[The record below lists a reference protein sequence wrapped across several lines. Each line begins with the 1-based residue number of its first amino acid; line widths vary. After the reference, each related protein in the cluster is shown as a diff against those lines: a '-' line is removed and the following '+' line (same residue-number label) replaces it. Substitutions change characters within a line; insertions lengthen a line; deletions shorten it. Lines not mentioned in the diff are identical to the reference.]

1 MFGGIEQFKIFTFN
15 MKSKAIKDM
24 RELDV
29 IEILLTPP
37 IEKARKEFDQMH
49 ELVKCIL
56 KTVDNTLE
64 GVIAECKTMNNELRG
79 LQLQQDQLEI
89 QYNTTQDDIA
99 ITKGKVE
106 HKREVL
112 SESKSILSNNETELE
127 NRKSAQK
134 TTILSGIGLNV
145 VALPLVF
152 VPVIGPALAIGVAAT
167 GVGTQAYGYTAQRTG
182 VEEQTDAVKTSKNEV
197 SSCESFLVKAEK
209 DLSNLETEK
218 LLLGEEQSTLK
229 AKLQGK
235 IQLQKDVISFRDDV
249 SELDAAVKKCVNS
262 LATFYGRFKVL
273 HTEVVGG
280 YMIEALRE
288 PTEDVCS
295 CLRSLM
301 KCNGF
306 RAICEDVDLFTA
318 ESEDIVKQLHAPMC
332 VEDSILLLG
341 VVMVFLMAV
350 YDVVLPL
357 MFGYTYEGINLT
369 AYVLAMTIAG
379 LFYWVV
385 YLWRK

>member
-1 MFGGIEQFKIFTFN
+1 MFGGIEQFKTFAFN

-64 GVIAECKTMNNELRG
+64 GVIAECKTMNDELRG

-182 VEEQTDAVKTSKNEV
+182 VEEQKDAVKTSKDEV

-218 LLLGEEQSTLK
+218 LLLGEEQSILK

-235 IQLQKDVISFRDDV
+235 IQLQKDVISLRDDV

-318 ESEDIVKQLHAPMC
+318 ESEDIVKQLHAPMY
-332 VEDSILLLG
+332 VEDSMLLLG

-350 YDVVLPL
+350 YDVALPL

>member
-1 MFGGIEQFKIFTFN
+1 MFGGIEQFKTFAFN

-64 GVIAECKTMNNELRG
+64 GVIAECKTMNDESRG

-182 VEEQTDAVKTSKNEV
+182 VEE
-197 SSCESFLVKAEK
+197 
-209 DLSNLETEK
+209 
-218 LLLGEEQSTLK
+218 LK
-229 AKLQGK
+229 GCCQ
-235 IQLQKDVISFRDDV
+235 
-249 SELDAAVKKCVNS
+249 N
-262 LATFYGRFKVL
+262 
-273 HTEVVGG
+273 
-280 YMIEALRE
+280 
-288 PTEDVCS
+288 
-295 CLRSLM
+295 
-301 KCNGF
+301 
-306 RAICEDVDLFTA
+306 
-318 ESEDIVKQLHAPMC
+318 
-332 VEDSILLLG
+332 
-341 VVMVFLMAV
+341 
-350 YDVVLPL
+350 
-357 MFGYTYEGINLT
+357 
-369 AYVLAMTIAG
+369 
-379 LFYWVV
+379 
-385 YLWRK
+385 

>member
-1 MFGGIEQFKIFTFN
+1 MFGGIEQFKTFAFN

-64 GVIAECKTMNNELRG
+64 GVIAECKTMNDESRG

-127 NRKSAQK
+127 NRRSAQK

-182 VEEQTDAVKTSKNEV
+182 VEEQKDAVKTSKDEV

-218 LLLGEEQSTLK
+218 LLLGEEQSILK

-318 ESEDIVKQLHAPMC
+318 ESEDIVKQLHALMY
-332 VEDSILLLG
+332 VEDSMLLLG

-350 YDVVLPL
+350 YDVALPL

>member
-1 MFGGIEQFKIFTFN
+1 M
-15 MKSKAIKDM
+15 
-24 RELDV
+24 
-29 IEILLTPP
+29 
-37 IEKARKEFDQMH
+37 
-49 ELVKCIL
+49 
-56 KTVDNTLE
+56 
-64 GVIAECKTMNNELRG
+64 
-79 LQLQQDQLEI
+79 
-89 QYNTTQDDIA
+89 
-99 ITKGKVE
+99 
-106 HKREVL
+106 
-112 SESKSILSNNETELE
+112 
-127 NRKSAQK
+127 
-134 TTILSGIGLNV
+134 
-145 VALPLVF
+145 
-152 VPVIGPALAIGVAAT
+152 
-167 GVGTQAYGYTAQRTG
+167 
-182 VEEQTDAVKTSKNEV
+182 

-218 LLLGEEQSTLK
+218 LLLGEEQSILK

-318 ESEDIVKQLHAPMC
+318 ESEDIVKQLHAPMY
-332 VEDSILLLG
+332 VEDSMLLLG
-341 VVMVFLMAV
+341 DVMVFLMAV
-350 YDVVLPL
+350 YDVALPL
-357 MFGYTYEGINLT
+357 MFGFTYEGINLT